1 MKCLNGWAGLRTLL
15 FCTSLQVSF
24 FDLIWFSRVISILI
38 ASVLELPNMW
48 WLWIYWFLIWKLA
61 TLIFLLVLPKRK
73 EWKQIS
79 FSVKCRWLN
88 KKMMLVYGQVNCFQK
103 NRWEA
108 QLSHDYF
115 SPGNNPIIMRLRDEV
130 QTYQAWNDIYKH

>member
-1 MKCLNGWAGLRTLL
+1 MIEQENNTCV
-15 FCTSLQVSF
+15 CV
-24 FDLIWFSRVISILI
+24 
-38 ASVLELPNMW
+38 
-48 WLWIYWFLIWKLA
+48 
-61 TLIFLLVLPKRK
+61 
-73 EWKQIS
+73 
-79 FSVKCRWLN
+79 
-88 KKMMLVYGQVNCFQK
+88 VYGQVNCFQK